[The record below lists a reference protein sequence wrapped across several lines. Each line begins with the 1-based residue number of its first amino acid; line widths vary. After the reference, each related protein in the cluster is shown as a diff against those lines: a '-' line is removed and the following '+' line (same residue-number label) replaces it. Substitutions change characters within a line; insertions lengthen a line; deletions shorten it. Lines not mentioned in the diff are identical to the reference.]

1 MTNDEA
7 RITKQRRSPNDEAGP
22 IPFVIRHSD
31 FVIRHLSAAVF
42 FYFDLGNVLL
52 YFDHEIGCRQMAD
65 VAGLTTADV
74 RRVLL
79 EGGLLWR
86 YEDGRL
92 SREQFYDAFCRETN
106 TCADIERLEN
116 AASDIFWLNT
126 SMLPVVTR
134 LKDAGYRT
142 GVLSNTCESHWQF
155 ILAHF
160 RALFPA
166 AFDVLALSFRLGAAK
181 PDERVFARAAD
192 LAGVA
197 PSDIFY
203 CDDIAANVAAAR
215 RAGFDAVQYT
225 DTAAL
230 VAEIRRRGVRFNY

>member
-1 MTNDEA
+1 MT
-7 RITKQRRSPNDEAGP
+7 
-22 IPFVIRHSD
+22 IPFVFRHSDLIRHSD
-31 FVIRHLSAAVF
+31 FVIRHLPLGMF

-52 YFDHEIGCRQMAD
+52 YFDHEIACRQMAE
-65 VAGLTTADV
+65 VAGSTAAEV

-79 EGGLLWR
+79 DGDLLLR

-92 SREQFYDAFCRETN
+92 SRERFYDAFCRETN
-106 TCADIERLEN
+106 TCADIERLEI
-116 AASDIFWLNT
+116 AASDIFRLNT
-126 SMLPVVTR
+126 SILPVVTR
-134 LKDAGYRT
+134 LKDAGFRT

-160 RALFPA
+160 KALFPG

-181 PDERVFARAAD
+181 PDERIYLRAAE

-197 PSDIFY
+197 PGDIFY

-225 DTAAL
+225 DSAAL
-230 VAEIRRRGVRFNY
+230 VAEIRARGVRFNY

>member
-1 MTNDEA
+1 M
-7 RITKQRRSPNDEAGP
+7 
-22 IPFVIRHSD
+22 
-31 FVIRHLSAAVF
+31 F

-52 YFDHEIGCRQMAD
+52 YFDHEIGCQQVAE
-65 VAGLTTADV
+65 VAGLTAAEV

-79 EGGLLWR
+79 EGDLLAR

-92 SREQFYDAFCRETN
+92 SREQFYEAFCRETG
-106 TCADIERLEN
+106 TCADVERLET
-116 AASDIFWLNT
+116 AASDIFRLNT
-126 SMLPVVTR
+126 SILPVVTR

-155 ILAHF
+155 IVTHF
-160 RALFPA
+160 KALFPR

-181 PDERVFARAAD
+181 PDERIFLRAAE

-197 PSDIFY
+197 ASDIFY
-203 CDDIAANVAAAR
+203 CDDIAANVEAAR

>member
-1 MTNDEA
+1 M
-7 RITKQRRSPNDEAGP
+7 
-22 IPFVIRHSD
+22 
-31 FVIRHLSAAVF
+31 F

-52 YFDHEIGCRQMAD
+52 YFDHEIGCRQMAE
-65 VAGLTTADV
+65 VAGLTTQDV
-74 RRVLL
+74 LRVLL

-92 SREQFYDAFCRETN
+92 SREQFYNAFSRETG
-106 TCADIERLEN
+106 TSADIERLEN
-116 AASDIFWLNT
+116 AASNIFRLNT

-134 LKDAGYRT
+134 LKDAGFRT

-160 RALFPA
+160 KALFPG

-181 PDERVFARAAD
+181 PDERIYLRAAE

-197 PSDIFY
+197 PRDIFY

-215 RAGFDAVQYT
+215 RVGFDAVQYT

-230 VAEIRRRGVRFNY
+230 VTEVRKRGVRFNY